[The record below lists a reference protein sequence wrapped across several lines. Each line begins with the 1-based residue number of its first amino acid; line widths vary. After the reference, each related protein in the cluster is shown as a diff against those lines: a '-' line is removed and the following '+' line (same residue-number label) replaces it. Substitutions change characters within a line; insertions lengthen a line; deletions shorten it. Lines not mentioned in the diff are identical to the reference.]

1 MIHSFVKNSP
11 IKLVEVADFMGM
23 EASSLSKILKGGT
36 YMSYEDYDKLYDFL
50 ETHRGIAPKRN
61 GVVAYPSG
69 VSKGTFDIFINN
81 QFVVTMVFYNE
92 FDLIKFLNEEDGRLM
107 IIKNFLI
114 CNEDIKFNNKVHRK
128 GRKNN

>member
-11 IKLVEVADFMGM
+11 VKLVEVADYMGM

-36 YMSYEDYDKLYDFL
+36 YMSYEDYDKLYNFL
-50 ETHRGIAPKRN
+50 ETHRGISPCRN

-81 QFVVTMVFYNE
+81 QFAITMVFYNE
-92 FDLIKFLNEEDGRLM
+92 YDLLKFLNEEDGRLM
-107 IIKNFLI
+107 VVKNFLV
-114 CNEDIKFNNKVHRK
+114 CQEDIKFNNKVHCK
-128 GRKNN
+128 GKRR

>member
-11 IKLVEVADFMGM
+11 IKLVEVADFMDM
-23 EASSLSKILKGGT
+23 EASSLSKILRGGT

-50 ETHRGIAPKRN
+50 ETHRGIAPRRN
-61 GVVAYPSG
+61 DVVAYPSG
-69 VSKGTFDIFINN
+69 TSKGTFDIFINN

-92 FDLIKFLNEEDGRLM
+92 FDLIRFLNEEDGRLT
-107 IIKNFLI
+107 IIKNLLV

>member
-11 IKLVEVADFMGM
+11 IKLIEVANFMGM
-23 EASSLSKILKGGT
+23 EASSLSKILRGGT

-50 ETHRGIAPKRN
+50 ETHRGIAPRRN
-61 GVVAYPSG
+61 GVVVYPSG

-107 IIKNFLI
+107 IIKNFLV